1 METKFK
7 CDENKCIRCGICTR
21 VCPKGLI
28 HFSNETPVMDKDVSA
43 RCNNCGQCVAF
54 CPTGAARQ
62 VFSEGMH
69 LSPAWDFS
77 AESTPD
83 LLSFL
88 KSRRSYRT
96 YQPTPVKHETLVN
109 ILETANYA
117 PSGGNN
123 RKLRWIVLEDPSKTR
138 ELAEKISVWFDK
150 EARYHPVYGKRYA
163 IDSILERYRA
173 GKDVILRGAPHVAFA
188 VGPSNHVWGPVDA
201 GIALIYFNLACEA
214 NDIGCCF
221 AGYATRAAESEDV
234 RKFLGIQEG
243 ETVWCAICFGNKTLH
258 AVRIPNRG
266 KVPLT
271 LI

>member
-1 METKFK
+1 METKFISDK
-7 CDENKCIRCGICTR
+7 EKCIKCGICTK

-28 HFSNETPVMDKDVSA
+28 EFRDKTPIMSKEASL

-62 VFSEGMH
+62 AFSEGVP
-69 LSPAWDFS
+69 LSSAFNFS
-77 AESTPD
+77 SDNTQN

-96 YQPTPVKHETLVN
+96 YQPTPVNHNVLIA

-123 RKLRWIVLEDPSKTR
+123 RKLRWIVIESPSKTK
-138 ELAEKISVWFDK
+138 ELTEMIADWFDK
-150 EARYHPVYGKRYA
+150 EARVHPVYSKRYA
-163 IDSILERYRA
+163 IDSILQRYRG
-173 GKDVILRGAPHVAFA
+173 GKDVIMRGAPHIAFA
-188 VGPSNHVWGPVDA
+188 VGPSNHVWGPVDT
-201 GIALIYFNLACEA
+201 GIALTYFNLACEA
-214 NDIGCCF
+214 HDIGCCF
-221 AGYATRAAESEDV
+221 AGYATKAAESENI
-234 RKFLGIQEG
+234 RRFLGVQEG

-258 AVRIPNRG
+258 AVRLPNRG